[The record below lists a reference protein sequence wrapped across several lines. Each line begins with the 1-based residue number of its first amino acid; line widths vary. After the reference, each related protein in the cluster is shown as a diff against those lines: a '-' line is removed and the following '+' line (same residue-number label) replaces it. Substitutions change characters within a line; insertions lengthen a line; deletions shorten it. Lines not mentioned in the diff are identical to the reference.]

1 MKTIFVVTTVVKEY
15 RGTKQVIL
23 GGYESK
29 EQAQQVAEASLT
41 QEGGVMAHWITW
53 RTANGYDPLVVKE
66 ESGTTTQWGRF
77 QEGADWHTQ
86 TSFLMAAKVEE
97 IIVHKVV

>member
-1 MKTIFVVTTVVKEY
+1 MKTIFVVTTVVKED

-41 QEGGVMAHWITW
+41 QEGGVMADLI
-53 RTANGYDPLVVKE
+53 TANGYDSLVVKE
-66 ESGTTTQWGRF
+66 ESGTTTQWGWLQGR
-77 QEGADWHTQ
+77 ADWHTQ
-86 TSFLMAAKVEE
+86 TSFLMAAKVDE
-97 IIVHKVV
+97 IILHKVA